1 MLNNERRLVNRRT
14 ERPNLVH
21 LILLSLDRI
30 IGTVGVHNHNESFI
44 VLLRVLCTVNNIG
57 SGRERIVRDHRIT
70 VCSKVGQG
78 GAGSSEVRLAAQR
91 I

>member
-14 ERPNLVH
+14 EWPNLVH
-21 LILLSLDRI
+21 LILLSLDWI

-44 VLLRVLCTVNNIG
+44 VLRVLYTVNNIG
-57 SGRERIVRDHRIT
+57 SGRERIVRAHRIT
-70 VCSKVGQG
+70 VCSKIGQG